1 MRLSANILQSA
12 EQRTNPL
19 GQREILLRSLAIPAI
34 EHLSVTRDQF
44 DTIDLS
50 NNHLTRLE
58 NLPKLERL
66 TTLYL
71 GGNGV
76 NYVDGKNLKRNC
88 PGLDTV
94 ILSGNGVKGWNVI
107 GDLGV
112 GCPKLE
118 FLSLV
123 GNPVTRRQHYRLYTI
138 HKIPTLKVL
147 DFQKVKQSERE
158 RAQRLASSAAGAA
171 MEADARLEARAAAAT
186 AAASSGVSTDAA
198 EFASGAYANGENNG
212 TANTFE
218 PGEGKSA
225 EESFA
230 TQFTVEEKAK
240 IRELVANA
248 ASAEEIDR
256 IESLVK
262 RGVFPGS
269 LESVNGGDKNVLPP
283 PPPPPPLPEET
294 VQGNDKRSAEEGEG
308 GSDSKRQR
316 SE

>member
-12 EQRTNPL
+12 EQRTDPL
-19 GQREILLRSLAIPAI
+19 GSREILLRSLAIPTI

-58 NLPKLERL
+58 NFPRLERL
-66 TTLYL
+66 SCLYL
-71 GGNGV
+71 GGNGI
-76 NYVDGKNLKRNC
+76 NHVDGKNLKKNC
-88 PGLDTV
+88 PGLTTV

-107 GDLGV
+107 GDLGM
-112 GCPKLE
+112 GCPKLD

-171 MEADARLEARAAAAT
+171 MEADARLEARSAAAVT
-186 AAASSGVSTDAA
+186 ASSAANDAA
-198 EFASGAYANGENNG
+198 YSSTTHANGENG
-212 TANTFE
+212 TNTFE

-230 TQFTVEEKAK
+230 TQFTAEEKAK
-240 IRELVANA
+240 IRDMVANA

-262 RGVFPGS
+262 RGIFPGS
-269 LESVNGGDKNVLPP
+269 AESTIESSSIPP

-294 VQGNDKRSAEEGEG
+294 AQVDGKRSTEG
-308 GSDSKRQR
+308 GGESVESKRQR

>member
-12 EQRTNPL
+12 EQRTNPI
-19 GQREILLRSLAIPAI
+19 GEREILLRSLAIPAI
-34 EHLSVTRDQF
+34 EHLAVTRDQF

-50 NNHLTRLE
+50 NNHLARLE

-66 TTLYL
+66 SCLYL
-71 GGNGV
+71 GGNGI
-76 NYVDGKNLKRNC
+76 NFVDGKNLKKNC
-88 PGLDTV
+88 PALETV

-107 GDLGV
+107 GDLGL

-138 HKIPTLKVL
+138 NKIPTLKVL

-186 AAASSGVSTDAA
+186 SAVSDDTAFASSTHV
-198 EFASGAYANGENNG
+198 NGENG
-212 TANTFE
+212 TNTFE

-230 TQFTVEEKAK
+230 TQFTVEEKGK
-240 IRELVANA
+240 IRDMVANA
-248 ASAEEIDR
+248 ESAEEIDR

-262 RGVFPGS
+262 RGIFPGS
-269 LESVNGGDKNVLPP
+269 SETSNVNIPP
-283 PPPPPPLPEET
+283 PPPPPPLPEEMT
-294 VQGNDKRSAEEGEG
+294 QGIDGKRSAEGGEDD
-308 GSDSKRQR
+308 SNSKRQKAG
-316 SE
+316 